1 MDGTKASGNDL
12 LLRFFESAHF
22 NSHKLCVAYLARYPN
37 NIGIHHYLCSKLKEF
52 SAAEIEFF
60 LPQLCHLAVNTS
72 TDSVALEVFIL
83 DQCRSSSHIALM
95 VFWLFQAHFVD
106 LIKDPEC
113 SSFKACKRMFNK
125 IQHIVFDERG
135 FSDLNN
141 LKVRENMFPSIL
153 LSSVIM
159 GSIAVPLLS
168 KAVGPIAIAQGR
180 QYRSQSKEPDKKIF
194 QHILFSDFFQTSEE
208 KVQEILPND
217 MLSLQLDQKSFD
229 GKPNLS
235 EISQFSSISSRET
248 LLLSSYNDQYSSK
261 DDASGSPEL
270 FSNFDSCF
278 MEDLSSK
285 KSLYDSY
292 TENYTLL
299 SGLSLK
305 KQSFLLQSEYFRHET
320 AFFQALQDISDRLV
334 IVPEMARLSALRA
347 ELTLLNSH
355 LPADVCIPSLCSAT
369 VDYPVHHRIV
379 RINPAEAIVL
389 NSAKRAPY
397 LLTIEI
403 LENDLCFDPEKMKNK
418 EKISR
423 ILFNTEKKKRFFDI
437 FNNSLSSYD
446 FDSEL
451 LKANNSEKTNVIES
465 DLGDIGVLSIYDCS
479 GDIPY
484 ERLQINGFRDST
496 LPEFPS
502 FGYID
507 DNLSFRSEILQK
519 QAEANLFLKE
529 NYSLDSSCSENSMI
543 VTYMRAAAIMLARL
557 DSDSNKLSKAETAAI
572 KNKIIE
578 EMQHLEEKRIS
589 MDSYESFVDSRI
601 NNIKYSEIKEKNKNS
616 IAKLFEEDW
625 VMKVERIRKSS
636 PYSHFPN
643 WNLISVIVKTGSD
656 LRQEAFACQLIYACE
671 KIWNEYNVPVWVK
684 RMRIL
689 ITGNDS
695 GLIETII
702 NSTSIHTI
710 KKNLVEQSLSENS
723 KGKMLTLKDYFLKV
737 YGDVH
742 SPEYK
747 AAQDCFMR
755 SLAAYSLICYIFQLK
770 DRHNGNILLD
780 TEGHLIHIDFGFM
793 FTNTP
798 GNVGFENAPFKLTTD
813 YVNILGDKF
822 NEWKD
827 LMKQAFKALR
837 KKTEDLVLL
846 VRVMQNESKLPCFGS
861 GALTS
866 IQFEQRFQL
875 HLSEAEIDEFVE
887 SLITKAHSSVWTR
900 LYDHYQQLSQG
911 IY

>member
-22 NSHKLCVAYLARYPN
+22 NSYLCVAYLARYPN

-52 SAAEIEFF
+52 SAVEIEFF
-60 LPQLCHLAVNTS
+60 LPQLCHLAVNIS
-72 TDSVALEVFIL
+72 TESVALEVFIL

-113 SSFKACKRMFNK
+113 NSFKACKRMFNK

-141 LKVRENMFPSIL
+141 FKVRENIFPSIL
-153 LSSVIM
+153 LSSVIL

-168 KAVGPIAIAQGR
+168 KVVGPVAIAQGR
-180 QYRSQSKEPDKKIF
+180 QYCSQSKEPEKKIF
-194 QHILFSDFFQTSEE
+194 QHISFPDFFQTSDE
-208 KVQEILPND
+208 KVRENFPNN
-217 MLSLQLDQKSFD
+217 MFVLQLDQKLSN
-229 GKPNLS
+229 GKLNLS
-235 EISQFSSISSRET
+235 EISQFSNASSTET
-248 LLLSSYNDQYSSK
+248 LLFSSYNDQYSSK
-261 DDASGSPEL
+261 DDTSGSADL
-270 FSNFDSCF
+270 FPNFDSCLI
-278 MEDLSSK
+278 EDLSSK
-285 KSLYDSY
+285 KLLYDCY
-292 TENYTLL
+292 TENYALL
-299 SGLSLK
+299 SSLPQR
-305 KQSFLLQSEYFRHET
+305 KQSLLLQSEYFRHET

-347 ELTLLNSH
+347 ELALLNSY

-369 VDYPVHHRIV
+369 IDYPVHHRIV

-397 LLTIEI
+397 LLIIEI

-418 EKISR
+418 EKISK
-423 ILFNTEKKKRFFDI
+423 ILFNSEKKKRFFDI
-437 FNNSLSSYD
+437 FSNPPSSYD
-446 FDSEL
+446 FDTEL
-451 LKANNSEKTNVIES
+451 LKTNNNEKTNIVES
-465 DLGDIGVLSIYDCS
+465 DLGDIGISSICDHSGSVLHEKVQFNCFQESS
-479 GDIPY
+479 
-484 ERLQINGFRDST
+484 LS
-496 LPEFPS
+496 EFSS

-507 DNLSFRSEILQK
+507 YNLNFRPEILQK
-519 QAEANLFLKE
+519 QAQTNLFLKE
-529 NYSLDSSCSENSMI
+529 NYSFDSPCNENSMI
-543 VTYMRAAAIMLARL
+543 ATYMRAAATMLARL
-557 DSDSNKLSKAETAAI
+557 DSDSNKLSKTETVAI

-601 NNIKYSEIKEKNKNS
+601 NNIKYNEIKEKNKSS
-616 IAKLFEEDW
+616 IVKLFEEDW
-625 VMKVERIRKSS
+625 VVKMERIRKSS

-695 GLIETII
+695 GLIETIV

-837 KKTEDLVLL
+837 KKTEYLVLL

-866 IQFEQRFQL
+866 MQFEQRFQL
-875 HLSEAEIDEFVE
+875 HLSEVETDEFVE